1 MRELNLI
8 PNNIK
13 EKRIQRKTFIK
24 IGFIVFIIVSILT
37 AGVVLLNIT
46 LNSLNAKE
54 ANLKAQV
61 NAAKSVITENTKLR
75 NETASYNDYINL
87 VNKIQK
93 GKTPVYPVFMS
104 LIKYMPKDIVI
115 SNLVYNAGTIDIS
128 ATAKNFNSINEF
140 EANLQESKE
149 FSNSSVTN
157 ITRDD
162 KNKVNTFTLT
172 IADVEEEVK

>member
-24 IGFIVFIIVSILT
+24 ISFMTIIIVLLLA
-37 AGVVLLNIT
+37 AGVVLLNI
-46 LNSLNAKE
+46 SLNKLNDKE
-54 ANLKAQV
+54 ANLKTQV
-61 NAAKSVITENTKLR
+61 NMAKPVITENTKLR
-75 NETASYNDYINL
+75 NETASYKEYINL
-87 VNKIQK
+87 VSKIQK
-93 GKTPVYPVFMS
+93 EKTPVYPVFMS

-115 SNLVYNAGTIDIS
+115 SNLVYNAGTINIS
-128 ATAKNFNSINEF
+128 ATAKDYNSINEF

-162 KNKVNTFTLT
+162 KNKVYTFTLN
-172 IADVEEEVK
+172 IAGVEEEVK

>member
-8 PNNIK
+8 PNTIK

-24 IGFIVFIIVSILT
+24 ISFMAIIIVLLLA
-37 AGVVLLNIT
+37 AGVVLLNIN

-54 ANLKAQV
+54 ADLNAQV
-61 NAAKSVITENTKLR
+61 NAAKSVVTENTKLR
-75 NETASYNDYINL
+75 NETSSYKEYIDL
-87 VNKIQK
+87 LSKIQK
-93 GKTPVYPVFMS
+93 EKTPVYPVLMS

-115 SNLVYNAGTIDIS
+115 SSLVYNAGTINIS
-128 ATAKNFNSINEF
+128 ATAKNYNSINEF

-162 KNKVNTFTLT
+162 KNRLNTFTLT
-172 IADVEEEVK
+172 ISNVEEEVK